1 MDRIGGGTEE
11 AIEIQNEPQATLPP
25 VSLISKRR
33 RASVAGEKSD
43 NNSNDVIESHNLTE
57 NNDFSGDDK
66 SNLTSKIIEGTC
78 NIDLKKTAKHGG
90 KNKENTSAEFV
101 CDSAH
106 VSVKKLI
113 EKFDKVNVQTSG
125 TRASFRQRNF
135 VHQFERNSPIGQ
147 NGRGRCKSVDV
158 RPTCLQIPS
167 LKTIFEKDTPEYKAI
182 SSPEFVGHLHYEG
195 SSDESDGGT
204 SGEIKQSNFAVNAV
218 KKWVNR
224 CEYP

>member
-1 MDRIGGGTEE
+1 MDQ
-11 AIEIQNEPQATLPP
+11 IQNEPQATLPP

-33 RASVAGEKSD
+33 RASVAGEKSN

-57 NNDFSGDDK
+57 NNDHGK
-66 SNLTSKIIEGTC
+66 SNLTLKTNEGTC
-78 NIDLKKTAKHGG
+78 NIDENGKNIEDLKKTAKLGG
-90 KNKENTSAEFV
+90 NNKQNTSAKFV

-106 VSVKKLI
+106 VSVKKLA
-113 EKFDKVNVQTSG
+113 EKFDRVIVQTSG
-125 TRASFRQRNF
+125 TVASFKQRNF

-147 NGRGRCKSVDV
+147 NGRKLVDV
-158 RPTCLQIPS
+158 PPTCLQIPS
-167 LKTIFEKDTPEYKAI
+167 LETIFEKDTPEYPAI
-182 SSPEFVGHLHYEG
+182 SLPEFVGHLHYEG

-204 SGEIKQSNFAVNAV
+204 SGEIKQLNFAVAAV